1 MTPARRALNE
11 YKQTNIDAGAAYA
24 DPHTLI
30 TMLFDGVQERISIA
44 KGAME
49 RKDFATKGKAISKAM
64 EIIAYLQSCLDKEK
78 GGELASNL
86 DALYDYMI
94 RRLLDASSA
103 NKPEVLDEVS
113 SLLQEVGSAWS
124 AIRVAANKQAEGE
137 VAAPVT
143 EV

>member
-30 TMLFDGVQERISIA
+30 TMLFDGLQERISIA

-49 RKDFATKGKAISKAM
+49 RRDYATKGKAISKAM
-64 EIIAYLQSCLDKEK
+64 DIIGYLQSCLDKEK
-78 GGELASNL
+78 GGELAENL

-103 NKPEVLDEVS
+103 NKPEWLDEVS
-113 SLLQEVGSAWS
+113 SLLQEVGSAWA
-124 AIRVAANKQAEGE
+124 AIRVSANRQPEMEGINE
-137 VAAPVT
+137 VRT
-143 EV
+143 

>member
-64 EIIAYLQSCLDKEK
+64 DIIAYLQSCLDKEK
-78 GGELASNL
+78 GGDLASNL
-86 DALYDYMI
+86 DSLYDYMI

-103 NKPEVLDEVS
+103 NKPELLDEVS

-124 AIRVAANKQAEGE
+124 AIRVAANKQVEGE
-137 VAAPVT
+137 AAASVG

>member
-30 TMLFDGVQERISIA
+30 TMLFDGVQERIFIA

-64 EIIAYLQSCLDKEK
+64 EIIAYLQSCLDKEQ
-78 GGELASNL
+78 GGELAVNL

-94 RRLLDASSA
+94 RRLLDASTA
-103 NKPEVLDEVS
+103 NKPELLDEVG
-113 SLLQEVGSAWS
+113 SLLQEVGSAWA
-124 AIRVAANKQAEGE
+124 AIRVTANKQPETE
-137 VAAPVT
+137 PVSELRT
-143 EV
+143 

>member
-64 EIIAYLQSCLDKEK
+64 DIIAYLQTCLDKEK
-78 GGELASNL
+78 GGELAANL

-94 RRLLDASSA
+94 RRLLDASSE
-103 NKPEVLDEVS
+103 NKPELLDEVS
-113 SLLQEVGSAWS
+113 SLLQEVGNAWA
-124 AIRVAANKQAEGE
+124 AIRVSANKQPELEPA
-137 VAAPVT
+137 T
-143 EV
+143 EVTT